1 MAPRRRKG
9 RVNPKKTTKP
19 PKTIQIIVKN
29 LSGQVCELEVVAEM
43 TVYKLKEK
51 LTGTLFPPTP
61 RPFLI
66 FEHVK
71 LEDSRRLSFYN
82 IRNGSELF
90 SVRDFETMVRRG
102 DITDNEIPRNN
113 PDRRVARHFLR
124 RVCDNCGRQGTFKE
138 PRFAVCY
145 CGARR
150 YCDERCQAADWRSGH
165 SRRCAAGHTFPE
177 DVMDCLDFL
186 KFDLEEGTCTA
197 DEFERAL
204 GEIFEQYPPPA
215 DRER

>member
-9 RVNPKKTTKP
+9 RVNAKKTKEP
-19 PKTIQIIVKN
+19 PKTFQIIVKN
-29 LSGQVCELEVVAEM
+29 LSGQLCELEVHAEM
-43 TVYKLKEK
+43 TVHKLKEK
-51 LTGTLFPPTP
+51 LTGTLFDPIE
-61 RPFLI
+61 RPFFI

-71 LEDSRRLSFYN
+71 LENNRRLSFYN
-82 IRNGSELF
+82 IRNGSELL
-90 SVRDFETMVRRG
+90 SVRDFELMVRLG
-102 DITDNEIPRNN
+102 IPRHQL
-113 PDRRVARHFLR
+113 DRRVARRFLR
-124 RVCDNCGRQGTFKE
+124 RVCDNCGRQGTLKE
-138 PRFAVCY
+138 PRFPVCY

-150 YCDERCQAADWRSGH
+150 YCDERCQSADWRSH
-165 SRRCAAGHTFPE
+165 SRRCAARHTFPE

-204 GEIFEQYPPPA
+204 GEIFVQYPPPA

>member
-9 RVNPKKTTKP
+9 RVNAKKTKEP
-19 PKTIQIIVKN
+19 PKTFQIIVKN
-29 LSGQVCELEVVAEM
+29 LSGQLCELEVHAEM
-43 TVYKLKEK
+43 TVHKLKEK
-51 LTGTLFPPTP
+51 LTGTLFDPIE
-61 RPFLI
+61 RPFFI

-71 LEDSRRLSFYN
+71 LENNRRLSFYN
-82 IRNGSELF
+82 IRNGSELL
-90 SVRDFETMVRRG
+90 SVRDFELMVRLG
-102 DITDNEIPRNN
+102 IPRHQL
-113 PDRRVARHFLR
+113 DRRVARRFLR
-124 RVCDNCGRQGTFKE
+124 RVCDNCGRQGTLKE
-138 PRFAVCY
+138 PRFPVCY

-150 YCDERCQAADWRSGH
+150 YCNERCQSADWRSGH

-204 GEIFEQYPPPA
+204 GEIFEQYPPPE

>member
-9 RVNPKKTTKP
+9 RVNAKKTKEP
-19 PKTIQIIVKN
+19 PKTFQIIVKS
-29 LSGQVCELEVVAEM
+29 LSGQVCELEVVPEM

-51 LTGTLFPPTP
+51 LTGTLFDPIED
-61 RPFLI
+61 PFLI
-66 FEHVK
+66 FEFVK
-71 LEDSRRLSFYN
+71 LESSRRLSFYN
-82 IRNGSELF
+82 IRNGSELL
-90 SVRDFETMVRRG
+90 SVRGFETMVRRG
-102 DITDNEIPRNN
+102 NITDDHVPRDQ
-113 PDRRVARHFLR
+113 PDRRLARRFLR
-124 RVCDNCGRQGTFKE
+124 RVCDNCGRQGTLKE
-138 PRFAVCY
+138 LRFPVCY

-150 YCDERCQAADWRSGH
+150 YCDERCQSADWRSH
-165 SRRCAAGHTFPE
+165 SRRCAARHTFPE

-204 GEIFEQYPPPA
+204 GEIFEQYPPPE